1 MYFLQFKLLKPL
13 TEINN
18 ISITQFNSISFT
30 ENQSCLGRWIFIN
43 CYLWNSKILTSIN
56 KNNYIIMNVLLSK
69 FTTKH
74 NTAPFSQIKIEDYF
88 PAFQEGIALA
98 KTEIDA
104 IVNNP
109 EAPTFENTVVAMD
122 FAGDI
127 LDRLSSVFFN
137 LNSAETSDEMQKI
150 AQEVSPLLSEFG
162 NDITLNAALFA
173 KIKTVYEQK
182 ENLNLTPE
190 QTTLLD
196 KKYKS
201 FSRNGANLPEDKKD
215 QLREIDKELS
225 KLSLQFGEN
234 VLAETNA
241 FELHLTDEKDLAG
254 LPEGT
259 IEAARLLAKEK
270 EKEGWI
276 FTLDHPSYVPFLTY
290 ADNRELRKKMA
301 IAFGARSFQNNEFD
315 NQENVLKI
323 AKLRFERAN
332 LLGYKTHAHFVL
344 EERMAQSPEK
354 VFTFLNDLLAKA
366 KPAAQ
371 KEFAELAAFA
381 KELDGIEQ
389 LEKWDGAYYSEK
401 LKQQLFNLDDEKLK
415 PYFQLEKVLDGAF
428 TVAKKLY
435 GLTFTEVFDI
445 DKYHEEVT
453 TYEVTDAENN
463 LVSIFYADFFP
474 RKGKRNGAWMTS
486 FKSQSKKDG
495 VNERPH
501 ISNVCN
507 FTKPT
512 ETKPSLLTFNEVTT
526 LFHEFGHGLHGMLAN
541 TTYPSLS
548 GTSVFWDFVELPSQ
562 IMENWCYEPE
572 ALALFANHYET
583 GEIIPI
589 EYVQKIKESASFQEG
604 MATLR
609 QLSFGLL
616 DMAWH
621 GQDPTSITDLKTF
634 ETEQFANTQLYPDVK
649 ENAMSTAFSHIF
661 QGGYSSGYYSY
672 KWAEVLDADAFEYFQ
687 ESGIFNVEVA
697 TKFKENVLSKGGT
710 EHPMILYKRFRGQE
724 PKPEA
729 LLKRAGLL

>member
-1 MYFLQFKLLKPL
+1 MSVLTQYF
-13 TEINN
+13 N
-18 ISITQFNSISFT
+18 
-30 ENQSCLGRWIFIN
+30 
-43 CYLWNSKILTSIN
+43 
-56 KNNYIIMNVLLSK
+56 
-69 FTTKH
+69 TKH
-74 NTAPFSQIKIEDYF
+74 NTAPFSQIKIEDYV
-88 PAFQEGIALA
+88 PAFNEGIALSKA
-98 KTEIDA
+98 EIDA

-109 EAPTFENTVVAMD
+109 DVPTFENTIVAMD
-122 FAGDI
+122 YSGDI
-127 LDRLSSVFFN
+127 LDRLSSIFFN
-137 LNSAETSDEMQKI
+137 LNSAETNDEMQKI

-162 NDITLNAALFA
+162 NDIRLNADLFA
-173 KIKTVYEQK
+173 RVKDVYDQK
-182 ENLNLTPE
+182 ESLGLNPE

-201 FSRNGANLPEDKKD
+201 FSRNGANLPEDKKN

-234 VLAETNA
+234 VLAETNN
-241 FELHLTDEKDLAG
+241 FELHLTDEKDLSG

-259 IEAARLLAKEK
+259 IEAARLLAKNQ

-276 FTLDHPSYVPFLTY
+276 FTLDHPSYIPFLTY

-301 IAFGARSFQNNEFD
+301 IAFGAKAFQNNEF
-315 NQENVLKI
+315 NNEENVLKI
-323 AKLRFERAN
+323 AKLRHERAN

-344 EERMAQSPEK
+344 EERMAESPEK
-354 VFTFLNDLLAKA
+354 VFSFLNDLLAKA

-371 KEFAELAAFA
+371 KEFAELTAFA

-453 TYEVTDAENN
+453 TYEVKDASDN

-486 FKSQSKKDG
+486 FKSQYVKDG

-526 LFHEFGHGLHGMLAN
+526 LFHEFGHGLHGMLAD
-541 TTYPSLS
+541 TVYPSLS
-548 GTSVFWDFVELPSQ
+548 GTSVYWDFVELPSQ

-604 MATLR
+604 LATLR

-621 GQDPTSITDLKTF
+621 GQDPTNITDLKAF

-672 KWAEVLDADAFEYFQ
+672 KWAEVLDADAFEYFH
-687 ESGIFNVEVA
+687 ENGIFNEEIA
-697 TKFKENVLSKGGT
+697 KKFKDNVLSKGGT
-710 EHPMILYKRFRGQE
+710 EHPMTLYKRFRGQE

-729 LLKRAGLL
+729 LMKRAGLL